1 MKSTPAKVTK
11 KRTLP
16 YATIKVHSSLYDFD
30 KAGTRGGVLD
40 AEKLKNINDA
50 LLEAMQ
56 PFDEYVRID
65 TNFNTLLE
73 GHRKRQELAE
83 LRAEE
88 ALQRAEEK
96 AARKTK
102 NKEQ

>member
-1 MKSTPAKVTK
+1 
-11 KRTLP
+11 
-16 YATIKVHSSLYDFD
+16 
-30 KAGTRGGVLD
+30 VLD

-73 GHRKRQELAE
+73 GHRKRPRLLIASFSGVIIRVAMSSHPNSKSYQYEHRSCPHCVASLS
-83 LRAEE
+83 
-88 ALQRAEEK
+88 AL
-96 AARKTK
+96 TP
-102 NKEQ
+102 